1 MSGKFLTDRD
11 IFKNDIFFR
20 PKEYR
25 LFTLL
30 VGNAVWQKEGIL
42 YCGRHLECGQ
52 YIRSYRKLQG
62 DLKYLEN
69 NIIKY
74 YSLQTIKRLVDKLV
88 QRGRITIEIIEL
100 GTLFTVCNYVAYQ
113 QFTELKNGAGE
124 QQVNSRGTV
133 GEQQVNKNK
142 HRINI
147 DKHREEKDVQERNI
161 KFNPDADND
170 LVDNDPFSCGN
181 KPLGDD
187 YPEQI
192 IISNENINQYMQVW
206 EKCKFSN
213 VRVTSSD
220 LTAGFIHFTETYSDR
235 YEKIFD
241 AFLTATAKAVEYIN
255 GNEDLQGKGELG
267 GRMKMT
273 AARFLQCSKG
283 VWWMDK
289 LASGLYD
296 INKTK
301 GDTNGNLK
309 PKHSIPEGKK
319 YDVDPDDDWGA
330 AKIYK

>member
-147 DKHREEKDVQERNI
+147 DKHREEKDVQERNVSGI
-161 KFNPDADND
+161 PCDLSVDCEGSYTLND
-170 LVDNDPFSCGN
+170 VPEPP
-181 KPLGDD
+181 KPETIDQTHID
-187 YPEQI
+187 RY
-192 IISNENINQYMQVW
+192 NEIW
-206 EKCKFSN
+206 E
-213 VRVTSSD
+213 T
-220 LTAGFIHFTETYSDR
+220 HFTEGKITQRANAFSLIAGYKIYLAEMATD
-235 YEKIFD
+235 EKYKTIEHFLLIVKEAVIKVNDIGKLNGKDNFKGFVQSPVRLLTKGRDGAFWLARVLTNEFD
-241 AFLTATAKAVEYIN
+241 
-255 GNEDLQGKGELG
+255 
-267 GRMKMT
+267 
-273 AARFLQCSKG
+273 
-283 VWWMDK
+283 
-289 LASGLYD
+289 
-296 INKTK
+296 K